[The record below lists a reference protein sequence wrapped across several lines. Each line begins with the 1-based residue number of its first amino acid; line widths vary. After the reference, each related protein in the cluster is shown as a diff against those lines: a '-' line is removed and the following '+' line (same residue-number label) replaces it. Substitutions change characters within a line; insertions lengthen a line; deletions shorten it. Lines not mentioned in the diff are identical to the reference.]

1 MLRAVAWPHF
11 VSHKSAGMQRRKHC
25 ELLPQ
30 ALTIAVP
37 ACAET
42 RRELLAQPVNTV
54 VVVQKSNHAPR
65 SGRPLSHGLLPR
77 HTHTGR
83 CLDSFLLNQATAVSW
98 RSKSGMSGD
107 CCEASSPQ
115 YNLKPAAFAAA
126 LYALTALPRELK
138 RPVPRS
144 VKRVRGSRASGP
156 SMLSV
161 GDTTPGSSP
170 RRPHPGGHQIT
181 ADLYRSYRD
190 HHNRVIPRGRASCTS
205 D

>member
-77 HTHTGR
+77 HTHGSLLGQLPPEPSDR
-83 CLDSFLLNQATAVSW
+83 CLVEKQVRHVGRLLRSVVAPIQSEAGSFRRGTVRFDSPAPGIEKAGATVGEES
-98 RSKSGMSGD
+98 
-107 CCEASSPQ
+107 
-115 YNLKPAAFAAA
+115 
-126 LYALTALPRELK
+126 PRE
-138 RPVPRS
+138 S
-144 VKRVRGSRASGP
+144 RVRAQHAFGGRHHARVLPTQAPPGRPPDYSRP
-156 SMLSV
+156 L
-161 GDTTPGSSP
+161 P
-170 RRPHPGGHQIT
+170 
-181 ADLYRSYRD
+181 
-190 HHNRVIPRGRASCTS
+190 VIPRPPQ
-205 D
+205 